1 MKIAPMN
8 SKNSASEYYWRM
20 IKIGPDK
27 MDPFPHSVGSCPVCG
42 GCSFT
47 RDCFLCRSV
56 GKVEILYDLRLQTV
70 PYLMVLPVVF

>member
-1 MKIAPMN
+1 
-8 SKNSASEYYWRM
+8 
-20 IKIGPDK
+20 
-27 MDPFPHSVGSCPVCG
+27 MDPFPHSVESCPVCG

-56 GKVEILYDLRLQTV
+56 GRVEILYDLRLQTV

>member
-1 MKIAPMN
+1 
-8 SKNSASEYYWRM
+8 M

-56 GKVEILYDLRLQTV
+56 GRVEILYDLRLQTV
-70 PYLMVLPVVF
+70 PYLGVLLGRGAEDGTEGGAERKAENLI